1 MSDQNW
7 ADLARASRDALGLL
21 GYGIEPRCLPDEP
34 EACGGTYAEHV
45 AAHLAALKAVADHH
59 LSHLGAPAAMAD
71 DVYEH
76 TAADLEHAGGSK

>member
-7 ADLARASRDALGLL
+7 AGLAHASRDALGLL
-21 GYGIEPRCLPDEP
+21 GYGITPRCLPDEP
-34 EACGGTYAEHV
+34 EACGGTFAEHV

-59 LSHLGAPAAMAD
+59 LTHLGAPAGMLA

-76 TAADLEHAGGSK
+76 TTADLEHDGGPR